1 MSNNITKFDK
11 NFIIEDTISKE
22 GMKFFN
28 IENEPFKIYGV
39 KKDNGCFR
47 RMPDND
53 ACKVSDAVKGLNSH
67 SAGGRIRFKTN
78 SKRISLIA
86 NYGSVGK
93 MPHFAFTG
101 SIGFDLYV
109 KSEGGYNYCN
119 TFKPAL
125 EITDTLEG
133 DIWLPNSE
141 MRDITINFPTYS
153 SVNEVYIGITEDA
166 VIDYGDTYINDK
178 PIVFYGSSITQ
189 GGCSSRPGNI
199 YQNIISRKFDVD
211 YVNLG
216 FSGSAKGEDGMID
229 YLKNLPMSVF
239 VYDYDHNAPDAQ
251 HLEET
256 HEKLF
261 KAVRETNPDLPII
274 IMTRPAYVMT
284 TDDDRMKVIKKT
296 YDNAINNG
304 DKNVYYL
311 DGPTLMSIAKNEGT
325 VDNCHPNDLGFYSM
339 AMAIGDI
346 LKNIL

>member
-11 NFIIEDTISKE
+11 NFIIEETISKE

-28 IENEPFKIYGV
+28 IENPPFKIYGLI
-39 KKDNGCFR
+39 KDNGCFR
-47 RMPDND
+47 RMPDSAANE
-53 ACKVSDAVKGLNSH
+53 VSDAVKGLNSH
-67 SAGGRIRFKTN
+67 AAGGRIRFKTN

-86 NYGSVGK
+86 KFASVGK

-109 KSEGGYNYCN
+109 KNEDGYCYRN
-119 TFKPAL
+119 TFKPAYD
-125 EITDTLEG
+125 ITNNLEG
-133 DIWLPNSE
+133 DIWFNDAE

-153 SVNEVYIGITEDA
+153 SVCEVYIGITEDA
-166 VIDYGDTYINDK
+166 TIDYGDTYINDK

-216 FSGSAKGEDGMID
+216 FSGSAKGEDEMID
-229 YLKNLPMSVF
+229 YLKTLPMSIF
-239 VYDYDHNAPDAQ
+239 VYDYDHNAPDAE
-251 HLEET
+251 HLEKT
-256 HEKLF
+256 HKKLF
-261 KAVRETNPDLPII
+261 KAVRENNPDMPII
-274 IMTRPAYVMT
+274 IMTRPYYLMRN
-284 TDDDRMKVIKKT
+284 DDARMLVIKKT
-296 YDNAINNG
+296 YENALNNG

-325 VDNCHPNDLGFYSM
+325 VDDCHPNDLGFYSM
-339 AMAIGDI
+339 AMAVSEV

>member
-11 NFIIEDTISKE
+11 NFIVEESISKE

-28 IENEPFKIYGV
+28 IENEPFKIYGL

-47 RMPDND
+47 RMPDAD
-53 ACKVSDAVKGLNSH
+53 AKKVSEAVEGLNSH
-67 SAGGRIRFKTN
+67 AAGGRIRFKTN

-86 NYGSVGK
+86 KYGSIGK
-93 MPHFAFTG
+93 MIHFAFTG

-109 KSEGGYNYCN
+109 KGENGYCYCD
-119 TFKPAL
+119 TFKPAYD
-125 EITDTLEG
+125 IKDTLEG
-133 DIWLPNSE
+133 DIWFQESE

-153 SVNEVYIGITEDA
+153 SVKEVYIGITEDA
-166 VIDYGDTYINDK
+166 TLDYGDTYKNDK

-216 FSGSAKGEDGMID
+216 FSGSAKAEDEMIE
-229 YLKNLPMSVF
+229 YLKNLPMSIF
-239 VYDYDHNAPDAQ
+239 VYDYDHNAPDAE
-251 HLEET
+251 HLEKT

-261 KAVRETNPDLPII
+261 KAVREKNPEMPII
-274 IMTRPAYVMT
+274 IMTRPSYLMK
-284 TDDDRMKVIKKT
+284 DDDARMLVIKKT
-296 YDNAINNG
+296 YENALNSG
-304 DKNVYYL
+304 DKNVYFL
-311 DGPTLMSIAKNEGT
+311 DGPTLMGIAKNEGT

-339 AMAIGDI
+339 AMAVIDVLKDI
-346 LKNIL
+346 I